1 MRLERFE
8 YHVICLSSSD
18 IEGNDGMLCN
28 IQRHDLFSVRVG
40 CLLLI
45 RDIITKFSVTFSA
58 QLKFNPTVV
67 RISYSTTAHVRSDSH
82 GEVQKYSPAVRR
94 TVRRNR
100 NRNSK
105 HKKQQWVREK
115 KDRPQKKIRPI
126 SKH

>member
-45 RDIITKFSVTFSA
+45 RDIITKFSVTFSLGSA
-58 QLKFNPTVV
+58 IRRQLMFDPTVTV
-67 RISYSTTAHVRSDSH
+67 KFRNTAQQFVGQFDVTETGIQSTKTAV
-82 GEVQKYSPAVRR
+82 G
-94 TVRRNR
+94 T
-100 NRNSK
+100 
-105 HKKQQWVREK
+105 REERQTPK
-115 KDRPQKKIRPI
+115 KDTTY
-126 SKH
+126 